1 MGLLNMWLVF
11 NFDFFN
17 VFGSLWVIW
26 WVFYLKISFVYKFY
40 CILFVLSFNNFL
52 SLLLFILSN
61 NLIYK

>member
-26 WVFYLKISFVYKFY
+26 GVFYLKISFVYKFY
-40 CILFVLSFNNFL
+40 CIMFVLSFNNFL

-61 NLIYK
+61 N